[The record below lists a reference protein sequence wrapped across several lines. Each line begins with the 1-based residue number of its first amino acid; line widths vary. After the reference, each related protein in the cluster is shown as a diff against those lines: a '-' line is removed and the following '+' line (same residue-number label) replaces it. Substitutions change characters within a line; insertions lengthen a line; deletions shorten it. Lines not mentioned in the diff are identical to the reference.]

1 MMCGDGHSAK
11 TFLKKKMESK
21 SKKKLKFLDK
31 EKSEELNE
39 NILQAKDRHTEDFKL
54 KFCDTYRTYLE
65 HFPGRK
71 VLFDFAT
78 KLTSPHGQS
87 ITEHILFW
95 VQHLEHSYSLVMLEL
110 PASAYYHL

>member
-11 TFLKKKMESK
+11 TFLKKKKMESK

-54 KFCDTYRTYLE
+54 KFCETYRKKS
-65 HFPGRK
+65 F
-71 VLFDFAT
+71 V
-78 KLTSPHGQS
+78 
-87 ITEHILFW
+87 
-95 VQHLEHSYSLVMLEL
+95 
-110 PASAYYHL
+110 